1 MSIFRKFRTLPVP
14 KECKGFDIKTES
26 SACTGEKTVGFYN
39 PLTKKLMYSEL
50 VRTDEDIE
58 AFYSKYGLKRN

>member
-14 KECKGFDIKTES
+14 EECKGFDIKTES

-58 AFYSKYGLKRN
+58 AFYSKYRLKRN